1 MALRK
6 ILLNSSKASRT
17 DFVPIGILTAKN
29 TQGAIEQA
37 EAAIAVNVI
46 AIEAK
51 NSYPSEDATKVS
63 YISVSQAVNL
73 DTMESDIAANNSKI
87 SYTEAAAVAANTS
100 HRGVVSGNPHAV
112 TKAEIGLGNVPNV
125 DTTNASNI
133 STGTLPSAVLPPIAL
148 VKVQPAVSQIA
159 MLALTTQE
167 GDVVVRSDENKTY
180 MRNAGVAGTM
190 ADFTELQTPTDTVLS
205 VNGEIGTVVISTG
218 DISEDINK
226 NFVTDADQSK
236 LIGIEAS
243 AEVNNISDINAT
255 DLTDAGDSALHYH
268 STDRARGNHTGTQPA
283 STISD
288 FDTEV
293 SNNLSVAANT
303 TKVSN
308 VSHTGDVTGSGALTI
323 GADKV
328 KDTHIDFGIL
338 TGQVSTADLP
348 ESGNLYYTEARVSAN
363 ASVAANTAKIS
374 YTAAAAVAAN
384 TSKVSY
390 PGSASAAELN
400 ILDGALLT
408 TIELNYVDG
417 VTSAIQTQ
425 LDGKAATHSHPYNN
439 YVHPTSHTASQISDF
454 DTEVSNN
461 TSVAANTTKISY
473 TAALAVAANT
483 AKVSYPGSASAAE
496 LNILDGALLTTIELN
511 YVDGVTSAIQTQLD
525 GKAATHSH
533 PYNNYVHPTSH
544 TASQISD
551 FDTEVSNN
559 TSVAANTTK
568 ISYTAALAVAANTA
582 KVSYPGSASAAE
594 LNILDGALLTTI
606 ELNYVD
612 GVTSAIQTQLNGK
625 SATHSHP
632 YNNYVHPASHAISVI
647 TGLQTALDGK
657 SATHTHPYND
667 YTHPASHA
675 ISFITNLQTTLDG
688 KSPTHSHPY
697 NDYSHPTNH
706 AISVITGLQTA
717 LDGKSA
723 THSHPYAP
731 TVHSHNVW
739 QTKTASFTA
748 SKDISY
754 FVNTT
759 SLIVNITLPSSP
771 AIGDTVRVC
780 DVAGNFNTNK
790 AVFLCGLNKI
800 MGLAENSDMATQY
813 LSTSL
818 VYSDATN
825 GWRYVG

>member
-511 YVDGVTSAIQTQLD
+511 YVDGVTSAIQTQL
-525 GKAATHSH
+525 
-533 PYNNYVHPTSH
+533 
-544 TASQISD
+544 
-551 FDTEVSNN
+551 
-559 TSVAANTTK
+559 
-568 ISYTAALAVAANTA
+568 
-582 KVSYPGSASAAE
+582 
-594 LNILDGALLTTI
+594 
-606 ELNYVD
+606 
-612 GVTSAIQTQLNGK
+612 NGK